1 MRTTQ
6 TPNDPKKDP
15 LKVPSSEPI
24 RVFQRS
30 DLGMTSK
37 TARWNSPFQC
47 PFPCSEKIC
56 LAKFQTMVPRTGT
69 VSLIS
74 FFRVSFCFAFFLE
87 NLATFFLGMST
98 VYYFPSTFIFFRTP
112 MSYFSLW
119 NVFCHSTNH
128 LRLRQAWRTK
138 HSHIY
143 SIEGHEKGGGWEQC
157 GELQAG
163 QWGTNCR
170 CFYEILPDP
179 WDLFFLG
186 GDHYWE
192 EWYGSRSDFAAPE
205 LASLVLSNHWWRSFW
220 GLWVEED
227 FFKKMMNYMGVSKN

>member
-15 LKVPSSEPI
+15 LKVSSSEPI

-37 TARWNSPFQC
+37 TARWDSPFQC

-56 LAKFQTMVPRTGT
+56 LAKFQTMVHGQAQF
-69 VSLIS
+69 LLYLYI
-74 FFRVSFCFAFFLE
+74 RVSFCFCISFRESCHL
-87 NLATFFLGMST
+87 FLGMST
-98 VYYFPSTFIFFRTP
+98 VYYFPSTFIFFLTP

-128 LRLRQAWRTK
+128 LRLLQPWRTK

-163 QWGTNCR
+163 QWGTN
-170 CFYEILPDP
+170 LQMLL
-179 WDLFFLG
+179 WN
-186 GDHYWE
+186 
-192 EWYGSRSDFAAPE
+192 SARS
-205 LASLVLSNHWWRSFW
+205 LRSFLP
-220 GLWVEED
+220 GRRSLLGRVVRKP
-227 FFKKMMNYMGVSKN
+227 FRFCCTGIG